1 MFILALEDP
10 VSKFFPGSRVSIQE
24 GWARARSPVY
34 RRESVITLVMRQGRV
49 LCIERALLDAQ
60 QSLGG
65 VARHPRALERRRIVP
80 PLQRR

>member
-1 MFILALEDP
+1 ME
-10 VSKFFPGSRVSIQE
+10 
-24 GWARARSPVY
+24 
-34 RRESVITLVMRQGRV
+34 ITLVMRQGRV